1 MKKLDSLSFVLP
13 AYNEEKNIRNVI
25 HDALKTLPQYTN
37 KFEILVVDDGSK
49 DKTVEIVNSIINDS
63 LKIIK
68 HSKKIGSGAAI
79 WKGFLSAR
87 YDYIFYTDAD
97 GQFNISDL
105 HLLIPFVKS
114 NEIIMGYRKNRKDN
128 LIRRIYGRVW
138 NLLINLIFSLNVKD
152 VNCAFKLFKKEVI
165 SKISI
170 KSKGAF
176 TNTEILVK
184 ARKLGYKWKEVEI
197 QHYPRIC
204 GKQTGGKAKVIF
216 KGFYELIR
224 YYKDLK

>member
-68 HSKKIGSGAAI
+68 HSKNIGSGAAI

-87 YDYIFYTDAD
+87 Y
-97 GQFNISDL
+97 DL